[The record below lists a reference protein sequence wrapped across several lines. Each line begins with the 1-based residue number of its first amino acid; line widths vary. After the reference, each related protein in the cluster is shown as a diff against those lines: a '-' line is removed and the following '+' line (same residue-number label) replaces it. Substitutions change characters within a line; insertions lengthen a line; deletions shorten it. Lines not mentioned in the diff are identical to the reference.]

1 MKKPKTIVKIMISG
15 YYGFN
20 NTGDE
25 AILTSMVRAFKEKM
39 PQIKIVVLSQNP
51 LQTSQAYQVKA
62 INRLHLISILNC
74 LRNTNLFISGGG
86 GLFQDSTGKGWSIL
100 YYLGL
105 ILGAKIVRVPVMIY
119 AQGIGPVNKQ
129 INKKLMKWILN
140 KVDLI
145 TVRDNSSKE
154 LLENLGVVKP
164 SICVNSDPSFLLR
177 RKDTKD
183 TIDIID
189 KYTHIR
195 ELIYSNNRPV
205 IGISVRECKEN
216 RKDIRRIFAKVA
228 DDLIE
233 NYKAKIIFLPFK
245 FDDDV
250 RISEEIL
257 SLMKNK
263 NQANVLTTRLEPE
276 ELLSLLY
283 RLSLMVG
290 MRLHSIIF
298 STMVDIPFIALN
310 YDPKVKNFV
319 ESLGLSELLLEL
331 DDTSL
336 KNFKEKVKYI
346 KENDDRIKKILSK
359 KVKIL
364 EEKAFSNNDLVFK
377 FLKA

>member
-25 AILTSMVRAFKEKM
+25 AILTSMVRAFKEKI
-39 PQIKIVVLSQNP
+39 PQIKIAVLSRNP

-74 LRNTNLFISGGG
+74 LRDTNLFISGGG
-86 GLFQDSTGKGWSIL
+86 GLLQDSTGKGWSIL

-105 ILGAKIVRVPVMIY
+105 ILVAKILRVPVIVY
-119 AQGIGPVNKQ
+119 AQGIGPINKQ

-164 SICVNSDPSFLLR
+164 SIYVNSDPSFLLR
-177 RKDTKD
+177 RKSN
-183 TIDIID
+183 IDILD
-189 KYTHIR
+189 KHPHIE
-195 ELIYSNNRPV
+195 ELIYSNSHSV
-205 IGISVRECKEN
+205 VGISVREYKEN
-216 RKDIRRIFAKVA
+216 REDLKEIFAKVA
-228 DDLIE
+228 DYLIE

-245 FDDDV
+245 FDEDV
-250 RISEEIL
+250 CISEEIL

-263 NQANVLTTRLEPE
+263 SQANVLKIRLEPE
-276 ELLSLLY
+276 ELLSLLS

-290 MRLHSIIF
+290 VRLHSIIF
-298 STMVDIPFIALN
+298 STMADIPFIALN

-346 KENDDRIKKILSK
+346 KENNDRIKKILSK